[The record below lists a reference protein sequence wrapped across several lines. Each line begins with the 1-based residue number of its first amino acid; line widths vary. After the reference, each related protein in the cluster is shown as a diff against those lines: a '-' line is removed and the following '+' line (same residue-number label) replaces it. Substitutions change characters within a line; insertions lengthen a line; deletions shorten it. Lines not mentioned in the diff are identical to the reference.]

1 MEIKQS
7 YTDEDLKLIVGALP
21 LDQRQ
26 KMEKLLR
33 EKRRNSEFK
42 ILLDPQNRKDV
53 PSWKGCRIMFFH
65 NLVPFIGF
73 GFFDNLLMILAGDL
87 IETQIGAT
95 MHLSVMACAALG
107 NTISDVCGIGLA
119 GYVEVLALRCGLP
132 VPDLPQAQLNHT
144 RARLSKATGQA
155 MGIIIG
161 CLIGMFPLLFI
172 NENK

>member
-1 MEIKQS
+1 
-7 YTDEDLKLIVGALP
+7 
-21 LDQRQ
+21 
-26 KMEKLLR
+26 
-33 EKRRNSEFK
+33 
-42 ILLDPQNRKDV
+42 
-53 PSWKGCRIMFFH
+53 MFFH

-119 GYVEVLALRCGLP
+119 GYVEVLALRMGLP

-144 RARLSKATGQA
+144 RVRRYKSVKKNRLLMVFIGSSVESKRPSDGNHHWLSHRNVPTSVYQR
-155 MGIIIG
+155 
-161 CLIGMFPLLFI
+161 
-172 NENK
+172 K

>member
-1 MEIKQS
+1 
-7 YTDEDLKLIVGALP
+7 
-21 LDQRQ
+21 
-26 KMEKLLR
+26 
-33 EKRRNSEFK
+33 
-42 ILLDPQNRKDV
+42 
-53 PSWKGCRIMFFH
+53 MFFH

-144 RARLSKATGQA
+144 RVSSPTKKNRFLALFLGTTVKSNRPSDGNHHWLSDRNVSTSVYQ
-155 MGIIIG
+155 
-161 CLIGMFPLLFI
+161 
-172 NENK
+172 

>member
-1 MEIKQS
+1 
-7 YTDEDLKLIVGALP
+7 
-21 LDQRQ
+21 
-26 KMEKLLR
+26 
-33 EKRRNSEFK
+33 
-42 ILLDPQNRKDV
+42 
-53 PSWKGCRIMFFH
+53 MFFH

-119 GYVEVLALRCGLP
+119 GYVEVIALRMGLP

-144 RARLSKATGQA
+144 RVREDINLSWDLRNYTHLYANYVFRHVYRKQPAKRW
-155 MGIIIG
+155 
-161 CLIGMFPLLFI
+161 
-172 NENK
+172 ESS